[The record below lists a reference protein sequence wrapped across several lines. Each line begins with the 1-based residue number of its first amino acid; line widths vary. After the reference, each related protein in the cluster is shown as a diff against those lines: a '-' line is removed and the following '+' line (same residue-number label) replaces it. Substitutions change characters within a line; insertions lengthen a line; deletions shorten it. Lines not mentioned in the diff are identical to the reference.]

1 MNMRRY
7 ICREMT
13 STFLYETLFGVKKIS
28 YIDNLVTFAIYYN
41 IKIKFADAVQEKSLR
56 IVEL

>member
-1 MNMRRY
+1 MRRY